1 MKLRVEQIGND
12 KEEAVI
18 VQCHNRE
25 ATWVQNIR
33 EAAFGQITVC
43 GYKDNVL
50 YRLRLSDI
58 FYFEVVDGASFL
70 YTKKDVYN
78 AKEKLYEFEQIS
90 ARSALF
96 RCSKSMILN
105 VDKIDYIRPSIS

>member
-1 MKLRVEQIGND
+1 MKLKVEQIGND

-70 YTKKDVYN
+70 YTKIG
-78 AKEKLYEFEQIS
+78 KEKCDERDSVLGTKIRNGVRNHYDLYFFYVS
-90 ARSALF
+90 VF
-96 RCSKSMILN
+96 
-105 VDKIDYIRPSIS
+105 